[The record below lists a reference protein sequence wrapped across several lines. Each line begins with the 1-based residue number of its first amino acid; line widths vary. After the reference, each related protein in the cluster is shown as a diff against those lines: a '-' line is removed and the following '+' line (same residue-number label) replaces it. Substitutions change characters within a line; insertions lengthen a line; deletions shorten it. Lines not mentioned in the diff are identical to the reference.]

1 MASFIGSKEEF
12 RRYIGPRLRNLVQ
25 SLTKN
30 RKAEVGACEHCG
42 ATENIESAHVKG
54 RDRNEIIDSVL
65 EEFTA
70 NGVITVDLSVFE
82 EKFLEEHHPIE
93 RSILILCC
101 RCHRKYDSKTPD
113 SVEYESSRKGSR
125 QQKVISQGSQDQYL
139 PITLEPSDPDLFKQE
154 LLISKKAEI
163 EINYSDGRVEQ
174 KQWIAR
180 RFAVSS
186 NVIRNLR
193 SRPEFRSGNWQARG
207 IQRVHV
213 RVKKYI
219 ARQIHTDA

>member
-1 MASFIGSKEEF
+1 MASFIGSNQEF

-25 SLTKN
+25 QITKN
-30 RKAEVGACEHCG
+30 HKAEVAACEHCG
-42 ATENIESAHVKG
+42 TTENIESAHVKG
-54 RDRNEIIDSVL
+54 RDRNEIIDLVL
-65 EEFTA
+65 EEFTT
-70 NGVITVDLSVFE
+70 NGIVTVDLSVFE

-101 RCHRKYDSKTPD
+101 DCHRKYDSKHTN
-113 SVEYESSRKGSR
+113 SVVYESSRKGSP
-125 QQKVISQGSQDQYL
+125 QQKPISQGNQDECL

-163 EINYSDGRVEQ
+163 EIIYSDGRIEQ
-174 KQWIAR
+174 KQWNAT
-180 RFAVSS
+180 RFRFSS
-186 NVIRNLR
+186 NVIHNLR

-213 RVKKYI
+213 RVKKN
-219 ARQIHTDA
+219 A